1 MGGRREDPTR
11 RLVSQIGS
19 AWNIIKVER
28 GEGVLI
34 IEEG

>member
-1 MGGRREDPTR
+1 MGRRREDPTR
-11 RLVSQIGS
+11 RLVGQICS
-19 AWNIIKVER
+19 TWNVIEVER